1 VKVEIKVPSMGE
13 SVTEAKVSNILKPS
27 GSSVKEDEEVLELE
41 TEKVNQ
47 VLYAPKSGI
56 ITLQVSLEETVTI
69 GQVVGYIETEAG
81 ARAGVR
87 AEAAPKES
95 PLPAAPSEAPKTQQE
110 QPVSSK
116 ENARMMMGDF
126 VSSLKS
132 QPSPPKTAQPAPAVQ
147 PAAAPAAAQTPGV
160 TRKRMS
166 GLRKVIAQRLV
177 EAKNT
182 PAMLTTFNEIDM
194 STIMEIR
201 GREKDNFAKKYGVKL
216 GFMSFFVKGIVAAL
230 KSFPIVNSFIDGEE
244 IVTPGTYDIG
254 IAVST
259 ERGLLVPVVK
269 NCDALSFGGVEQ
281 AIERFGKRAR
291 EGTIS
296 VDELKGGSFT
306 ITNGGVFGS
315 LLSTPI
321 LNLPQSAILGM
332 HSIVKRPVVVND
344 EIVIRPMMYVA
355 LSYDH
360 RLIDGREAVLF
371 LVTLKTALED
381 PSRLLLEL

>member
-1 VKVEIKVPSMGE
+1 MKVEIKVPAMGE
-13 SVTEAKVSNILKPS
+13 SVSEAKVSNILKPT
-27 GSSVKEDEEVLELE
+27 GSAVKEDEEIIELE

-47 VLYAPKSGI
+47 VLYAPKNGV
-56 ITLQVSLEETVTI
+56 ITIQVQVDQTVKI
-69 GQVVGYIETEAG
+69 GQVIGFIDTQAAAKETPSEPAQKPQREEKI
-81 ARAGVR
+81 AQTP
-87 AEAAPKES
+87 AETVQKKPQEEKSTSPKES
-95 PLPAAPSEAPKTQQE
+95 AREM
-110 QPVSSK
+110 VS
-116 ENARMMMGDF
+116 DY
-126 VSSLKS
+126 VSSLKKET
-132 QPSPPKTAQPAPAVQ
+132 PPPPKEEKREPAPT
-147 PAAAPAAAQTPGV
+147 QTKAGT

-182 PAMLTTFNEIDM
+182 TAMLTTFNEIDM
-194 STIMEIR
+194 STIIEIR
-201 GREKDNFAKKYGVKL
+201 NREKDNFAKKYGVKL
-216 GFMSFFVKGIVAAL
+216 GFMSFFVKASVAAL
-230 KSFPIVNSFIDGEE
+230 KAFPIVNSFIEGEE
-244 IVTPGTYDIG
+244 IVTFQTYDIG

-259 ERGLLVPVVK
+259 ERGLMVPVVK
-269 NCDALSFGGVEQ
+269 NCENLSFGGVES
-281 AIERFGKRAR
+281 AIEKYSKKAR

-332 HSIVKRPVVVND
+332 HSIVKRPVVVQD

-371 LVTLKTALED
+371 LVSLKTALED

>member
-1 VKVEIKVPSMGE
+1 MKVEIKVPPMGE
-13 SVTEAKVSNILKPS
+13 SVTEAKVSNIIKPS
-27 GSSVKEDEEVLELE
+27 GSSVKEDEEILELE

-47 VLYAPKSGI
+47 VLYAPKNGLL
-56 ITLQVSLEETVTI
+56 TLQVSIDQTVKI
-69 GQVVGYIETEAG
+69 GDVVGFVDTESQVA
-81 ARAGVR
+81 VSSSPEPQ
-87 AEAAPKES
+87 AEKISAPPKA
-95 PLPAAPSEAPKTQQE
+95 AAPSTQG
-110 QPVSSK
+110 
-116 ENARMMMGDF
+116 AREKVEDF
-126 VSSLKS
+126 VSSLK
-132 QPSPPKTAQPAPAVQ
+132 QTTTPSPSGPSPAQHPSSGAP
-147 PAAAPAAAQTPGV
+147 T
-160 TRKRMS
+160 TRKKMS

-182 PAMLTTFNEIDM
+182 TAMLTTFNEIDM
-194 STIMEIR
+194 SIILGIR
-201 GREKDNFAKKYGVKL
+201 NREKENFVKKYGVKL
-216 GFMSFFVKGIVAAL
+216 GFMSFFVKGVVAAL
-230 KSFPIVNSFIDGEE
+230 KAFPIVNSFIEGDE
-244 IVTPGTYDIG
+244 IITYATYDIG

-269 NCDALSFGGVEQ
+269 NCEALSFGGVEL
-281 AIERFGKRAR
+281 AIERLGKRAR

-332 HSIVKRPVVVND
+332 HSIVKRPAVVQD

-371 LVTLKTALED
+371 LVTLKNALED